1 MHIRL
6 LSIFLLLTRTCT
18 KTFVSPIRALSVQ
31 VNEAIDDLNTQSD
44 LLLPQ
49 REAEE
54 LFLLPDGAVQIF
66 FVRKDGNVSTFSAP
80 SALRIFRFKDLQ
92 PGEETSPTFIQVK
105 AKISERGTRRKL
117 IFCWH

>member
-1 MHIRL
+1 MPR
-6 LSIFLLLTRTCT
+6 
-18 KTFVSPIRALSVQ
+18 
-31 VNEAIDDLNTQSD
+31 
-44 LLLPQ
+44 

-92 PGEETSPTFIQVK
+92 PGEETSPTFIQVYD
-105 AKISERGTRRKL
+105 RKKN
-117 IFCWH
+117 IFAFYVRNLT